1 MFPSMVVP
9 VPWLERMPTYKDKR
23 DGLGLDSYGFLGY
36 PVLQAADILV
46 YRAQWVPVGRDQER
60 HIIFARDL
68 AGRFNHLYGE
78 EVFPLPEALFTEF
91 SEIPGTDG
99 RKMSKSY
106 GNDIRLADSP
116 AVTTEK
122 IRKMFTDPQKVRKN
136 DPGRPEICPVYT
148 LHRRYSEPD
157 FTARVDTT
165 CRTGEL
171 GCVECKTR
179 LAEHVNRHFEPLRER
194 RTAWADRPD
203 DVWDVLS
210 QGAARARERAGYTM
224 AQVRRVMHLA

>member
-1 MFPSMVVP
+1 
-9 VPWLERMPTYKDKR
+9 
-23 DGLGLDSYGFLGY
+23 
-36 PVLQAADILV
+36 
-46 YRAQWVPVGRDQER
+46 
-60 HIIFARDL
+60 
-68 AGRFNHLYGE
+68 
-78 EVFPLPEALFTEF
+78 
-91 SEIPGTDG
+91 
-99 RKMSKSY
+99 MSKSY